1 MVFYICRKLAGIKS
15 VSKGVNALSDS
26 GQKAR
31 MIESVIKQYREK
43 GIKFTM
49 DDVANDLH
57 MSKKTIYKYYKDK
70 DSMLI
75 DAVNEFFDTVKKA
88 EDIILKDDELDYYE
102 KLRRVLSAMPNQYDG
117 MEFGQLYMTKEK
129 HPKVYECIARRLES
143 GWEPTIRLLEEGIA
157 SGKLRNFS
165 IPIMKTMMETTLEQ
179 FFQKDVLVKN
189 DIPYN
194 TALNEVVDILINGIR
209 NN

>member
-1 MVFYICRKLAGIKS
+1 MVFYICRKLADIKS

-88 EDIILKDDELDYYE
+88 EEKILVDKELDYYE
-102 KLRRVLSAMPNQYDG
+102 KLRKVLSARPNQYDG
-117 MEFGQLYMTKEK
+117 MEFGRF
-129 HPKVYECIARRLES
+129 VYD
-143 GWEPTIRLLEEGIA
+143 T
-157 SGKLRNFS
+157 
-165 IPIMKTMMETTLEQ
+165 TTLKPAVGPVE
-179 FFQKDVLVKN
+179 
-189 DIPYN
+189 Y
-194 TALNEVVDILINGIR
+194 EW
-209 NN
+209 

>member
-1 MVFYICRKLAGIKS
+1 MVSYICRKLAHPKS
-15 VSKGVNALSDS
+15 VSKGVNALSNS
-26 GQKAR
+26 EKKAR
-31 MIESVIKQYREK
+31 MIESVIRQYREK

-57 MSKKTIYKYYKDK
+57 MSKKTIYKYYEDK

-75 DAVNEFFDTVKKA
+75 DAVNQFFDTVKEA
-88 EDIILKDDELDYYE
+88 EDIILKDDDLDYYE

>member
-88 EDIILKDDELDYYE
+88 EE
-102 KLRRVLSAMPNQYDG
+102 K
-117 MEFGQLYMTKEK
+117 
-129 HPKVYECIARRLES
+129 
-143 GWEPTIRLLEEGIA
+143 
-157 SGKLRNFS
+157 
-165 IPIMKTMMETTLEQ
+165 
-179 FFQKDVLVKN
+179 
-189 DIPYN
+189 
-194 TALNEVVDILINGIR
+194 ILIDKLISLIFIKKIIS
-209 NN
+209 